1 MAKRQHKIK
10 IFLSIVKIPCFCQ
23 KNSKNPEKLIV
34 FQGFYSGQHFYP
46 LNMARQE
53 QPRLNQT
60 ENALKYVFLN
70 GVASV
75 VAQRQYKPRS
85 YANNYNVHGAN
96 GKFVR
101 I

>member
-1 MAKRQHKIK
+1 MPRY
-10 IFLSIVKIPCFCQ
+10 FL
-23 KNSKNPEKLIV
+23 
-34 FQGFYSGQHFYP
+34 
-46 LNMARQE
+46 ARQE

>member
-1 MAKRQHKIK
+1 M
-10 IFLSIVKIPCFCQ
+10 
-23 KNSKNPEKLIV
+23 
-34 FQGFYSGQHFYP
+34 FYSMFECKKWLKIGKTPQKAGFNH
-46 LNMARQE
+46 LARQE